1 MERLSFAEFVRNIF
15 QELPL
20 FSHIVTNAK
29 ELFVRE
35 YTVISH
41 SEGEQGMENV

>member
-1 MERLSFAEFVRNIF
+1 MERLYFAEFARNVF
-15 QELPL
+15 QEPPSL
-20 FSHIVTNAK
+20 SHIVTNAK

-41 SEGEQGMENV
+41 SEEGQGMENV